1 MTLEVVIYDLLML
14 IFLLIMSTGESAPL
28 LVG

>member
-14 IFLLIMSTGESAPL
+14 IFLLIMSIGESAPL